1 MIEVGDRVRFLDFE
15 GEGTVLSVSANGI
28 LSVDMDGM
36 EMPVH
41 TSEVAKVEGATIED
55 ETAMYGN
62 AASHKDARPG
72 NYIGHKSNMSGG
84 RASSSAG
91 VRHNFKKTG
100 GKYKPV
106 TMEVDLHF
114 NAIRSKYP
122 AAKNIPQEECL
133 EVQLDVFEKSLDDA
147 LRKGVS
153 SIVFI
158 HGVGSGVLRQEIV
171 RRLRRRGLRYEPASA
186 FRYGNGAVEVEL

>member
-1 MIEVGDRVRFLDFE
+1 MIGIGDRVRFLDFE
-15 GEGTVLSVSANGI
+15 GEGTVLSVSSNGI
-28 LSVDMDGM
+28 LYVDMDGM
-36 EMPVH
+36 KMPVH
-41 TSEVAKVEGATIED
+41 VSEVAKVEGATIEA
-55 ETAMYGN
+55 EMAMYGEV
-62 AASHKDARPG
+62 ALRKDTRQD
-72 NYIGHKSNMSGG
+72 NYIGHKSNMSSG
-84 RASSSAG
+84 RVSSSAG

-100 GKYKPV
+100 GKYKPN

-114 NAIRSKYP
+114 NSIKSRYP
-122 AAKNIPQEECL
+122 AAKSISESECL

-171 RRLRRRGLRYEPASA
+171 RRLKRRGLRYEPASA
-186 FRYGNGAVEVEL
+186 FRYGNGAMEVYL